1 MDLTNNK
8 LIAETLEK
16 SINGWGEKD
25 QYILNNTKVEKYK
38 EIILENQSFVIDIE
52 DFIKKGDEDNYFSQ
66 AVKNIKKAL
75 QELANEN
82 EDYKFKVEKILK

>member
-1 MDLTNNK
+1 MVK
-8 LIAETLEK
+8 LNI
-16 SINGWGEKD
+16 
-25 QYILNNTKVEKYK
+25 
-38 EIILENQSFVIDIE
+38 IE

-66 AVKNIKKAL
+66 AIKNIKQAL

>member
-1 MDLTNNK
+1 MVYRGYWAGIK
-8 LIAETLEK
+8 AGGCE
-16 SINGWGEKD
+16 
-25 QYILNNTKVEKYK
+25 ILPRKPG
-38 EIILENQSFVIDIE
+38 E

-66 AVKNIKKAL
+66 AIKNIKQAL